1 MSIRIDPEFK
11 ALIPPLSPEEFKL
24 LEENCVRD
32 GIRDPLVVWHAPDGD
47 DILIDGHNRWNIS
60 VKHGGIPFQI
70 KRMEFPD
77 RDAVIAWIADNQL
90 GRRNLHVLDREA
102 LMNIKR
108 EALARQ
114 ARKRQ
119 ATSTGGTKPQLRE
132 NLPQADTGRVRDIIG
147 KELGVSGRQVDKLH
161 AINEKATP
169 ETKQLVREGK
179 LSINQAFNSVHP
191 KRPDPVKQAKAEH
204 AEFQEKKQK
213 SIVNMK
219 DAQIDKINREI
230 LGNAML
236 QDFIKTLNKIQDFG
250 MNYTEDSLPE
260 MTRMIGADER
270 TIYIQQIH
278 QCKGI
283 LQMIEDNLWGY

>member
-114 ARKRQ
+114 RQ

-204 AEFQEKKQK
+204 AEFQEKKQN

>member
-11 ALIPPLSPEEFKL
+11 EMIPALSPEEFKQ

-32 GIRDPLVVWHAPDGD
+32 GIRDALVCWHVPNGD
-47 DILIDGHNRWNIS
+47 DILIDGHNRWQIAAM
-60 VKHGGIPFQI
+60 HGGIPFQI

-102 LMNIKR
+102 LMAKKR
-108 EALARQ
+108 EAIARRAKANQ
-114 ARKRQ
+114 IRKPSDSVMETFPEQ
-119 ATSTGGTKPQLRE
+119 KGQTT
-132 NLPQADTGRVRDIIG
+132 RDIIG

-191 KRPDPVKQAKAEH
+191 KRPDPVKQAKTEH
-204 AEFQEKKQK
+204 AEFQEKKQE
-213 SIVNMK
+213 SVVNMK

-250 MNYTEDSLPE
+250 MNYAEDSIPE
-260 MTRMIGADER
+260 MTRMIGNDER

-283 LQMIEDNLWGY
+283 LQMIEDNLWRY

>member
-1 MSIRIDPEFK
+1 MSIIIDKEFQS
-11 ALIPPLSPEEFKL
+11 LIPPLSPEEL
-24 LEENCVRD
+24 QQLEENCVKD
-32 GIRDPLVVWHAPDGD
+32 GIRDALIVWKQSDGN

-102 LMNIKR
+102 LMAKKR
-108 EALARQ
+108 EALSKSA
-114 ARKRQ
+114 KRRM
-119 ATSTGGTKPQLRE
+119 SDGGKGKE
-132 NLPQADTGRVRDIIG
+132 ILPDLKAQTRDIIG

-204 AEFQEKKQK
+204 AEFQEKKREAVVSFQ
-213 SIVNMK
+213 
-219 DAQIDKINREI
+219 DAQIDKINQTIIEND
-230 LGNAML
+230 LYQTVLKLLANVE
-236 QDFIKTLNKIQDFG
+236 KFG
-250 MNYTEDSLPE
+250 MQYKTAELEKMFMSLKS
-260 MTRMIGADER
+260 DELDDIR
-270 TIYIQQIH
+270 NRCVTCKSIILAIQIATTGLH
-278 QCKGI
+278 
-283 LQMIEDNLWGY
+283 DY

>member
-1 MSIRIDPEFK
+1 MSIIIDKEFQS
-11 ALIPPLSPEEFKL
+11 LIPPLSPEEL
-24 LEENCVRD
+24 QQLEENCVKD
-32 GIRDPLVVWHAPDGD
+32 GIRDALIVWKQSDGN

-70 KRMEFPD
+70 KRMEFSD

-108 EALARQ
+108 EALTRQ
-114 ARKRQ
+114 AKKRNE
-119 ATSTGGTKPQLRE
+119 ATRFGGSGNISTTVGKT
-132 NLPQADTGRVRDIIG
+132 RDIIG

-191 KRPDPVKQAKAEH
+191 KRPDPVKQAKTEH
-204 AEFQEKKQK
+204 AEFQEKKREAVVSFQ
-213 SIVNMK
+213 
-219 DAQIDKINREI
+219 DAQIDKINQTIIEND
-230 LGNAML
+230 LYQTVLKLLANVE
-236 QDFIKTLNKIQDFG
+236 KFG
-250 MNYTEDSLPE
+250 MQYKTTELEKMFKSLKS
-260 MTRMIGADER
+260 DELDDIR
-270 TIYIQQIH
+270 NRCVTCKSIILAIQIATTGLH
-278 QCKGI
+278 
-283 LQMIEDNLWGY
+283 DY